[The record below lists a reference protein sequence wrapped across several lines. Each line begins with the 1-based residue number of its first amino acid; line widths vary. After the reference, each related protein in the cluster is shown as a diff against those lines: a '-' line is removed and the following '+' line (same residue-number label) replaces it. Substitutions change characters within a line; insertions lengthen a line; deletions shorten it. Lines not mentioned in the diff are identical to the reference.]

1 MHTSPVGRRKAPGYP
16 VLETYKFLPYL
27 HAPEL
32 RKSDAVRVFTQII
45 LENTPILK
53 VKAVE
58 VDLDNNA
65 EPILPLFEL
74 SLGDLPL
81 VTSDLMLLTA
91 QDLSLGKIHVE
102 DGKLSTQTNCLL
114 IIVSNGFDRKEF
126 VEGTIKCYNE
136 RGGYLVSRESMD
148 FTPAIAAEKCP
159 YGFQV
164 ISIIPTDSNEK
175 LVLLQRSTNRK
186 VVTALNTVINISNPS
201 NTTATDD
208 FEWLPKLKDAAK
220 ESKGVIVVA
229 ENNSRSGIVGL
240 VNCIRKEPD
249 GTKITCIFIDDKSA
263 PPFNLEHPLYQEQL
277 KYGLAIN
284 ILRNVNRAE
293 HSVIH
298 CSILN
303 NF

>member
-91 QDLSLGKIHVE
+91 QDLNLGKIHVE

-126 VEGTIKCYNE
+126 VEGTITCYNE

-148 FTPAIAAEKCP
+148 ITPAIAAEKCP

-186 VVTALNTVINISNPS
+186 VVTALNTVINITNPS
-201 NTTATDD
+201 NSTAADN

-284 ILRNVNRAE
+284 ILRNVNRN
-293 HSVIH
+293 SVIH
-298 CSILN
+298 CSICIDL
-303 NF
+303 